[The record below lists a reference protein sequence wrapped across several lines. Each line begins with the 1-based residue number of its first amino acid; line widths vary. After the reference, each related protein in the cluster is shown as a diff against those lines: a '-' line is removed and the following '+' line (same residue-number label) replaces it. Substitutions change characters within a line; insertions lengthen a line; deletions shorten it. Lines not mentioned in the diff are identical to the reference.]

1 MALLSG
7 TNQPLL
13 ARPITTVDVN
23 FAFLPPPEIV
33 KAIEKAGI
41 IKVFFLTWLWFYNLS
56 KGKFT
61 SC

>member
-41 IKVFFLTWLWFYNLS
+41 IKVFSFDMALVLQLS